1 MIDEVLFD
9 ADDRMGKAVEALRQG
24 LSSIRTGRA
33 SPALVE
39 YIRVDYHGIPTPV
52 NQLATISVPE
62 ARLIIIQPWDRGVL
76 PAIER
81 AILKSDLGLNP
92 SNDGNVVRLFIPL
105 LTEERRGELV
115 RMVRKRTEEGR
126 VAVRNIRREAVE
138 ELRRLL
144 RNKEI
149 SQDEQ
154 WRAQEQLQRLTD
166 SVIERVNDVG
176 RDKEDEVLEI

>member
-1 MIDEVLFD
+1 MIDEVLFHAD
-9 ADDRMGKAVEALRQG
+9 ARMGKAVEALQQG
-24 LSSIRTGRA
+24 LGAIRTGRA

-39 YIRVDYHGIPTPV
+39 YIRADYHGIPTPV

-62 ARLIIIQPWDRGVL
+62 ARLLIIQPWDKGAL

-92 SNDGNVVRLFIPL
+92 TNDGNVIRLSIPL

-115 RMVRKRTEEGR
+115 RLVRKRTEDGR
-126 VAVRNIRREAVE
+126 VAIRNIRREAVE
-138 ELRRLL
+138 ELRQLL

-149 SQDEQ
+149 SQDDQ
-154 WRAQEQLQRLTD
+154 RRAQEQLQELTD
-166 SVIERVNDVG
+166 SFIERVNDIG
-176 RDKEDEVLEI
+176 SDKEDEVLEI

>member
-166 SVIERVNDVG
+166 SFIERVNDVG

>member
-9 ADDRMGKAVEALRQG
+9 ADAKMGKAVEALQQG

-39 YIRVDYHGIPTPV
+39 RIRVDYYSVPTPV

-62 ARLIIIQPWDRGVL
+62 ARLIVIQPWDKEAL

-92 SNDGNVVRLFIPL
+92 TNDGNVLRLSIPL
-105 LTEERRGELV
+105 LTEERRRELV
-115 RMVRKRTEEGR
+115 RLVHKRTEEGR
-126 VAVRNIRREAVE
+126 IAIRNIRREAME

-149 SQDEQ
+149 SEDEQ
-154 WRAQEQLQRLTD
+154 RRALEQLQRLTD
-166 SVIERVNDVG
+166 DFIERANDIG
-176 RDKEDEVLEI
+176 GNKEDEVLEI